1 MKPEISFFP
10 GSGTDHSRRGGRAL
24 SRPLAVMTKR
34 LHEDE
39 DCCRRERSLRAVL
52 EHLPFPVVVHALPPG
67 GRIMLVNRKF
77 VETFGYTA
85 EEVGTVVDW
94 AHRAYPV
101 ESYRAE
107 VGARWS
113 AAVRRAVKGNGVV
126 GDQEF
131 RVVAKDGAV
140 HDVILNGTVV
150 QDRLVVVLRD
160 VTEKKKRYADRE
172 VERNAVEKIAY
183 DLTENIP
190 VGTYTMVQPPEGGLA
205 KFSFMSRRFLELTG
219 LKPED
224 AQEDPLKG
232 FACVHPDDYEEWV
245 RKNTE
250 AFEQKRPFKAECRV
264 VVKGETRWIT
274 AESTP
279 RTGPD
284 GTTVWEGV
292 LTDITGQKQAEEELR
307 QSREELAEAKE
318 HYRLLA
324 ENAADVVMQC
334 DSANRITWITP
345 SVTLLTGWAP
355 EKLIGC
361 FCKDFVHPDDH
372 DTFAAVES
380 NVTGG
385 SPGQA
390 QMRFRASRGGYH
402 WIDLSLR
409 PIFDE
414 KGAVTGSVA
423 GWRDVQKEMQ
433 THEALVLERQRLKA
447 TLDGLLDPHVMLEA
461 VRDEEGRTVDFLV
474 TEANPAACAYHRTT
488 RDQLVGRPFLVS
500 FPHHKAS
507 GVFEMY
513 RSTMTSGHPLVLNDF
528 EYPDEICGTGRR
540 FDIRAVKVDG
550 SLSCTW
556 RDVTDRYEAA
566 RRLAESEEHYRLL
579 ARNAYGTVVKTDD
592 HGAIRWISGSLEA
605 VLGYRPEEW
614 VGRMVTAIIEPESVP
629 QLTEDLRKLAR
640 GEPVVARYRVKDK
653 QGGGHWMESFA
664 SPYID
669 AQGEANGVVST
680 FHLVDA
686 QVAAEEELERRAR
699 TDELTNLLNRKAV
712 LERLDHLKGNQ
723 HRHGERLA
731 VLFCDLDKFKTVN
744 DTHGHQVG
752 DEVLRLTAERLRG
765 CLRTSDDLGARVG
778 GDEMMIVLHGVRD
791 LADAME
797 VAEKLRGSVAEPMP
811 TGAGPL
817 KVTMSVGVT
826 LARQGENTAGIIARA
841 DDAMYQAKQTGRNQ
855 VIAIPPEESAPNC

>member
-1 MKPEISFFP
+1 
-10 GSGTDHSRRGGRAL
+10 
-24 SRPLAVMTKR
+24 
-34 LHEDE
+34 
-39 DCCRRERSLRAVL
+39 
-52 EHLPFPVVVHALPPG
+52 
-67 GRIMLVNRKF
+67 
-77 VETFGYTA
+77 
-85 EEVGTVVDW
+85 
-94 AHRAYPV
+94 
-101 ESYRAE
+101 
-107 VGARWS
+107 
-113 AAVRRAVKGNGVV
+113 
-126 GDQEF
+126 
-131 RVVAKDGAV
+131 
-140 HDVILNGTVV
+140 
-150 QDRLVVVLRD
+150 
-160 VTEKKKRYADRE
+160 
-172 VERNAVEKIAY
+172 
-183 DLTENIP
+183 
-190 VGTYTMVQPPEGGLA
+190 
-205 KFSFMSRRFLELTG
+205 
-219 LKPED
+219 
-224 AQEDPLKG
+224 
-232 FACVHPDDYEEWV
+232 
-245 RKNTE
+245 
-250 AFEQKRPFKAECRV
+250 
-264 VVKGETRWIT
+264 
-274 AESTP
+274 
-279 RTGPD
+279 
-284 GTTVWEGV
+284 
-292 LTDITGQKQAEEELR
+292 
-307 QSREELAEAKE
+307 
-318 HYRLLA
+318 
-324 ENAADVVMQC
+324 
-334 DSANRITWITP
+334 
-345 SVTLLTGWAP
+345 
-355 EKLIGC
+355 
-361 FCKDFVHPDDH
+361 
-372 DTFAAVES
+372 
-380 NVTGG
+380 
-385 SPGQA
+385 
-390 QMRFRASRGGYH
+390 
-402 WIDLSLR
+402 
-409 PIFDE
+409 
-414 KGAVTGSVA
+414 
-423 GWRDVQKEMQ
+423 
-433 THEALVLERQRLKA
+433 
-447 TLDGLLDPHVMLEA
+447 

-488 RDQLVGRPFLVS
+488 RDQLVGSRFLVS
-500 FPHHKAS
+500 FPYHKAS

-699 TDELTNLLNRKAV
+699 TDELTNLLNRKEV

-744 DTHGHQVG
+744 DRHGHQVG